1 MKTFTITIKIDHTD
15 KRFNSDEVQDFIS
28 SLSNPETN
36 WVKTMKQAF
45 KDTLIGHKA
54 ENITVEYAVEDTK

>member
-15 KRFNSDEVQDFIS
+15 KRFNSTEIQVFIN
-28 SLSNPETN
+28 SLSKPETN

>member
-15 KRFNSDEVQDFIS
+15 KRFNSTEIQVFIN
-28 SLSNPETN
+28 SLSKPETN

-54 ENITVEYAVEDTK
+54 ENISVEYAVEDTK

>member
-1 MKTFTITIKIDHTD
+1 MKTFTITIKIYHTD
-15 KRFNSDEVQDFIS
+15 KRFNSEEVQGFIA

-54 ENITVEYAVEDTK
+54 ENISVEYAMEETK